1 MWGNQDLHTLLMGSK
16 MVQPL
21 WGIVWSFFEPNPINA
36 RYKYKI
42 NKYTETQEEE
52 VSTGLELNLQGV
64 VKRRQN

>member
-1 MWGNQDLHTLLMGSK
+1 

-21 WGIVWSFFEPNPINA
+21 WGTVWPFFEQNPINE
-36 RYKYKI
+36 RYKYEI
-42 NKYTETQEEE
+42 NEYTETREEE